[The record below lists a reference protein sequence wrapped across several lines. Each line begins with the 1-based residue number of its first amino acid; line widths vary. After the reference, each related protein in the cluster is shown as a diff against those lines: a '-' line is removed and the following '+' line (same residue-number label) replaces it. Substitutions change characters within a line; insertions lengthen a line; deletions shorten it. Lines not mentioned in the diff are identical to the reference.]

1 MSISQSLEQM
11 LEDAELDAEGQ
22 VYADLARS
30 LAAALDD
37 EDTAAYSRPN
47 LARQFRD
54 TMGTIELRIRWRPSL
69 GGSAKIHDWL

>member
-1 MSISQSLEQM
+1 VSISESLEQM
-11 LEDAELDAEGQ
+11 LEDAELDAEGH

-37 EDTAAYSRPN
+37 QGTAAYSRPN

-54 TMGTIELRIRWRPSL
+54 TMVVLTRRVRMYS
-69 GGSAKIHDWL
+69 

>member
-1 MSISQSLEQM
+1 MSISESLERM
-11 LEDAELDAEGQ
+11 LEDVPLDAEGQ

-37 EDTAAYSRPN
+37 QGTAAYSRPN

-54 TMGTIELRIRWRPSL
+54 TMAIL
-69 GGSAKIHDWL
+69 GHRVRMYS